1 MHTRMGLFGSLLL
14 LGAGVSGCATPAPQ
28 PTRPP
33 LRLVIHAP
41 QPDWD
46 QLLETAAQQVR
57 RCYRGPRVGHA
68 GRQIVTRLRIFLT
81 PEGAI
86 AQPPTVV
93 AQDGVTPTN
102 RLYASRMAE
111 AAIQSVVRCAP
122 LRLPALAGDD
132 RIEID
137 LTFSPLASA

>member
-1 MHTRMGLFGSLLL
+1 MRSRIGVAGLLSLL
-14 LGAGVSGCATPAPQ
+14 AAMAAGCAASA
-28 PTRPP
+28 PTRPA
-33 LRLVIHAP
+33 LRVTVQTP
-41 QPDWD
+41 QPDWNR
-46 QLLETAAQQVR
+46 LLESAALQVR

-81 PEGAI
+81 PDGAI
-86 AQPPTVV
+86 AGLPTVV
-93 AQDGVTPTN
+93 AQEGVTPVN
-102 RLYASRMAE
+102 RLYAGRMAE

-122 LRLPALAGDD
+122 LRLPDLAGQE